1 MTSERR
7 GGWEVHS
14 GYILTIHTL
23 EALCTPP
30 HTTLPCFLLAS
41 QPRAT
46 PVRGGGGGF
55 LVLIP
60 RKTSFNRSCVG
71 GFGQVWGKAAGM
83 FRTTWRR
90 TRFSFPWYATDTY
103 ARVAEVAAEGRNSKA
118 CCSWPLN
125 SGAWTSSR
133 LSMLLL
139 RPSCARQCRQRLAD
153 SIYGCAD
160 GKVITAEGQPHSRE
174 TGEPKYQEE
183 EKYPS
188 G

>member
-14 GYILTIHTL
+14 GYILTIPTL

-46 PVRGGGGGF
+46 PVRGGGVGF
-55 LVLIP
+55 LVPIP

-83 FRTTWRR
+83 FQTTWRR

-125 SGAWTSSR
+125 SGAWTLISTKHAAASAVLCKAMQTTTSGFDIWMCGR
-133 LSMLLL
+133 EGNNG
-139 RPSCARQCRQRLAD
+139 R
-153 SIYGCAD
+153 G
-160 GKVITAEGQPHSRE
+160 TAAL
-174 TGEPKYQEE
+174 
-183 EKYPS
+183 
-188 G
+188 